1 MTVSGHEAPDKYMHV
16 GMQTLQTYD
25 ALHSNMQQLILN
37 RHDMQ
42 IFSTED
48 SYSHSQQLQSTI
60 ALSIRAEEAAEAAEA
75 GAREFRGER
84 VVVGAGAQYADP
96 RFGYAAIGRVA
107 ADETEA
113 PGGQD
118 GAGRPVPLAPS
129 RLHPTRDFY
138 PGQFYRPTVRTCL
151 TLLRCILRASCGR

>member
-1 MTVSGHEAPDKYMHV
+1 
-16 GMQTLQTYD
+16 
-25 ALHSNMQQLILN
+25 MQQLILN

-48 SYSHSQQLQSTI
+48 SYSHSQQFQSTI